1 MNAKA
6 RLEEIRDKLLERTRA
21 KLEID
26 YSGRGVLTVNDVMQI
41 LLEAGVTL
49 PPQPAGP
56 VTSEEAV
63 AAYAAGYARASGV
76 FREHTEEALANKRK
90 AGMDAAM
97 PLLARDHG
105 LLTPAEVERR
115 ARAWWSSH
123 YGRPVLSGVPDSLVT
138 ALTASA
144 ATGAASTAP
153 AAPICAS
160 CGERKEK
167 CNGC

>member
-1 MNAKA
+1 MDAKA

-56 VTSEEAV
+56 VTS
-63 AAYAAGYARASGV
+63 AATARKFLRCQPGDGA
-76 FREHTEEALANKRK
+76 EYLAIRY
-90 AGMDAAM
+90 GLDEIRDDY
-97 PLLARDHG
+97 ARDHG
-105 LLTPAEVERR
+105 LLTPAEVVRR
-115 ARAWWSSH
+115 AREWWRR
-123 YGRPVLSGVPDSLVT
+123 GGGGFSGLVT
-138 ALTASA
+138 ALTAPA
-144 ATGAASTAP
+144 ATGEASTASSP
-153 AAPICAS
+153 PVCAS

>member
-6 RLEEIRDKLLERTRA
+6 RLTEILDRRMEPTRPSLVAGLLA
-21 KLEID
+21 D
-26 YSGRGVLTVNDVMQI
+26 AVLAEFDLTPK
-41 LLEAGVTL
+41 

-63 AAYAAGYARASGV
+63 VAYEVAYNARRGG
-76 FREHTEEALANKRK
+76 FLWFDPIWRIDGRHCF
-90 AGMDAAM
+90 DAAM

-115 ARAWWSSH
+115 ARAWWSSP

-144 ATGAASTAP
+144 ATGAASTASSP
-153 AAPICAS
+153 PVCAS

>member
-1 MNAKA
+1 MADAKA
-6 RLEEIRDKLLERTRA
+6 RLVEA
-21 KLEID
+21 VN
-26 YSGRGVLTVNDVMQI
+26 GLTVATFRAIEDAGKDSFAAPEVIARRQRDI
-41 LLEAGVTL
+41 LRRALATAL
-49 PPQPAGP
+49 PPEPPGP

-63 AAYAAGYARASGV
+63 AAYAAGYARACGV
-76 FREHTEEALANKRK
+76 FREHTEEALAQKRK

-115 ARAWWSSH
+115 AREWWRR
-123 YGRPVLSGVPDSLVT
+123 GGGGFSGLVT
-138 ALTASA
+138 ALTAPA
-144 ATGAASTAP
+144 ATGEASTASSP
-153 AAPICAS
+153 PVCAS

>member
-1 MNAKA
+1 MDAKA

-56 VTSEEAV
+56 MKPAEAVTSEEAWGYFV
-63 AAYAAGYARASGV
+63 AKIRASRPPSVWFSMCGPDDIL
-76 FREHTEEALANKRK
+76 ALRHSI
-90 AGMDAAM
+90 DAAM

-105 LLTPAEVERR
+105 LLTLAEVERR
-115 ARAWWSSH
+115 AREWVARRYAPDTEGSAWF
-123 YGRPVLSGVPDSLVT
+123 VSLVA
-138 ALTASA
+138 ALTREA
-144 ATGAASTAP
+144 
-153 AAPICAS
+153 
-160 CGERKEK
+160 K
-167 CNGC
+167 

>member
-56 VTSEEAV
+56 MKPAEAVTSEEA
-63 AAYAAGYARASGV
+63 AEKYL
-76 FREHTEEALANKRK
+76 LAF
-90 AGMDAAM
+90 DAAVVACVEFSVARRQALDATM
-97 PLLARDHG
+97 SLLARDHG
-105 LLTPAEVERR
+105 YVKLSEVERR
-115 ARAWWSSH
+115 ARGWSYTRGTESFCLV
-123 YGRPVLSGVPDSLVT
+123 GLLS
-138 ALTASA
+138 AM
-144 ATGAASTAP
+144 TAP
-153 AAPICAS
+153 AATGEASTASSPPVCAS